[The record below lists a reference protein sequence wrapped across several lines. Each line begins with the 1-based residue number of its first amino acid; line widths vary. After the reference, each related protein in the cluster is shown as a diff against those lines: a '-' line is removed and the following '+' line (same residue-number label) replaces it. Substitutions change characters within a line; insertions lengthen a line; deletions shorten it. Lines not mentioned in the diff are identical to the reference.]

1 MDHHP
6 RNRRRSIRTSLH
18 PEGTGDADSG
28 HSRPVRRHGSRHV
41 AETGFQPRTGIRLHA
56 VIQTQRQIPQERLR
70 PALVRPHEPDQLY
83 LPVSGRRIDLFPH
96 RPQPRPVLRIYG
108 QPAHRRSR
116 IPAAGAAEQMVAV
129 TPQTGPAGDIV
140 AQVDL
145 AETQNRPSP
154 CSALKRARPA
164 IQTYYPATTA
174 IDVNTTPLFWLCQ
187 ALPAKIMKRK

>member
-1 MDHHP
+1 MDDGP
-6 RNRRRSIRTSLH
+6 RSSRDSFRSPLH
-18 PEGTGDADSG
+18 PEGTGDADPG

-41 AETGFQPRTGIRLHA
+41 AETGFHPRAGIRLRA
-56 VIQTQRQIPQERLR
+56 LVQIQRQVPQDSFR
-70 PALVRPHEPDQLY
+70 PALVWPHEPDQLH

-96 RPQPRPVLRIYG
+96 RPQPRPVLRIHG

-129 TPQTGPAGDIV
+129 TPQTGPSGDIV

-145 AETQNRPSP
+145 AETQNRPLP

-174 IDVNTTPLFWLCQ
+174 IDVNTTPLFWL
-187 ALPAKIMKRK
+187 

>member
-1 MDHHP
+1 MDDGP
-6 RNRRRSIRTSLH
+6 RSSRDSFRSPLH
-18 PEGTGDADSG
+18 PEGTGDADPG

-41 AETGFQPRTGIRLHA
+41 AETGFHPRG
-56 VIQTQRQIPQERLR
+56 PD
-70 PALVRPHEPDQLY
+70 EPDQLH
-83 LPVSGRRIDLFPH
+83 LPVRNRSADIFPH
-96 RPQPRPVLRIYG
+96 RPQPRPVLRIHA

-129 TPQTGPAGDIV
+129 TPQTRPSGDIV

-174 IDVNTTPLFWLCQ
+174 IDVNTTPLFWL
-187 ALPAKIMKRK
+187 